1 MTDTPKQST
10 QSAGKEP
17 TNISLPVDEHVEE
30 VHEGGQRI
38 RRKGV
43 YLLPNLFTTGALFAG
58 FYAIIASTQ
67 SNFEHA
73 AIAIVVAGILDGL
86 DGRIAR
92 LTNTQ
97 SEFGVQY
104 DSMSDL
110 VSFGIAP
117 SILMFN
123 WSLIGLGKLGWSIAF
138 VYVACAAL
146 RLARFN
152 AQVHTADK
160 RYFTGLASPAAAGFV
175 ATMVW
180 TFYEAGIGQGVA
192 LITGLV
198 TLAVALLMVSNVRY
212 QSMKGIDFKGRV
224 PFVFIIVA
232 VLLFTIITI
241 DPPRV
246 LLLMGVLYAVSG
258 PLQSLF
264 RAIYKTTK
272 RKPPK
277 ES

>member
-1 MTDTPKQST
+1 MTQPQNNTDT
-10 QSAGKEP
+10 
-17 TNISLPVDEHVEE
+17 NNLSLPVDEHEEE
-30 VHEGGQRI
+30 VQEGDKRI

-67 SNFEHA
+67 GSFEQA

-123 WSLIGLGKLGWSIAF
+123 WALTGLGKLGWAIAF
-138 VYVACAAL
+138 AYVACAAL

-180 TFYEAGIGQGVA
+180 TGYEVGVGPAIGLLCGM
-192 LITGLV
+192 V

-224 PFVFIIVA
+224 PFVFIIVT

-246 LLLMGVLYAVSG
+246 LLLIGILYAASG
-258 PLQSLF
+258 PLQAIF
-264 RAIYKTTK
+264 RAAHS
-272 RKPPK
+272 RLKPK
-277 ES
+277 S